1 MDTEGTGVIKRD
13 QIEILMRALGHSPS
27 PQELA
32 SKDYHS
38 PFFCDFYSNSFNPIS
53 EHKEADLKTFM
64 EIMPRKRTLISKD
77 AVKKAMA
84 VLEKH
89 GNGKPLF
96 FLLLVLGALR
106 NTTIRLIRACDSR
119 HDETYGD
126 KCRGEADGEG
136 V

>member
-32 SKDYHS
+32 SKDYL
-38 PFFCDFYSNSFNPIS
+38 FIFLKFKKKKTFIPIP

-89 GNGKPLF
+89 GNGKSFTLSVDSLCPSDNTIG
-96 FLLLVLGALR
+96 LG
-106 NTTIRLIRACDSR
+106 RACDPR
-119 HDETYGD
+119 HDEAHGD